1 MYYTKTLTMAMS
13 VAFDALEEFAVELV
27 TVELAVVELPFMIQ
41 SDKQRLPRNQ
51 ILVY

>member
-41 SDKQRLPRNQ
+41 SDKQ
-51 ILVY
+51 